1 MSRAQ
6 ILPFASGQENP
17 LDPGPTAIIPIPS
30 RLENA
35 LRILDDLLHQMH
47 LARQTGQDLTSSPTF
62 CRDLELAPTRSA
74 TSATTCA
81 PFWAHDQRNSRG
93 GQNRSD
99 HLPVKGGAIPSS
111 PSCNSIL

>member
-17 LDPGPTAIIPIPS
+17 LDPGPAAISPIPS

-62 CRDLELAPTRSA
+62 CRDLELAANEISAVCDDLRSVLG
-74 TSATTCA
+74 S
-81 PFWAHDQRNSRG
+81 
-93 GQNRSD
+93 
-99 HLPVKGGAIPSS
+99 
-111 PSCNSIL
+111 

>member
-17 LDPGPTAIIPIPS
+17 LDPGPAAISPIPS

-47 LARQTGQDLTSSPTF
+47 LARQTGQDLTSSPPFVAT
-62 CRDLELAPTRSA
+62 LNWPPMRSA

-81 PFWAHDQRNSRG
+81 PFWAHDLRNSRG
-93 GQNRSD
+93 GS
-99 HLPVKGGAIPSS
+99 HPL
-111 PSCNSIL
+111 

>member
-17 LDPGPTAIIPIPS
+17 LDPGPAAISPIPS

-35 LRILDDLLHQMH
+35 LRILDDLLHQIH

-62 CRDLELAPTRSA
+62 CRDLELAANEISDVCDDLRSVLG
-74 TSATTCA
+74 S
-81 PFWAHDQRNSRG
+81 
-93 GQNRSD
+93 
-99 HLPVKGGAIPSS
+99 
-111 PSCNSIL
+111 